1 MLICNL
7 HSPSRLFYWKQD
19 LNPLAVF
26 ENTPEQFL
34 HPDANALLSV
44 LLDPSENYIEA
55 SLQKLTLEACNE
67 LLSSIVPNHMCLRP
81 PDILQMPQSYSMV
94 SLIIHLAISQPC
106 CLQKS
111 CIVCASDI
119 VPSCLQFSF
128 KDCPLSQI

>member
-1 MLICNL
+1 MNYTDICDL
-7 HSPSRLFYWKQD
+7 QSSCRLFYWKQD

-34 HPDANALLSV
+34 HPDANNLLSA
-44 LLDPSENYIEA
+44 LLDPSEDYIAA

-94 SLIIHLAISQPC
+94 SLITHLAFSLAC
-106 CLQKS
+106 CLQNNCTS
-111 CIVCASDI
+111 LRIGYRPI
-119 VPSCLQFSF
+119 LPS
-128 KDCPLSQI
+128 IYI